1 MCSHLFV
8 GFCFV
13 LFLLLRVL
21 RCSLTSELASFFHC
35 WTHTKYFIYSPWLL
49 HSLSLARY
57 DVGLDPAAATVL
69 LQDSDV
75 RVIVPEH
82 AAMSVAVFRVLLALL
97 RRGTNAQSVEV
108 WKILRSGTN
117 LKALIEL
124 VTANQI
130 MWEEFNSGAKLMV
143 ILELLTETSPVH
155 KPPERTL
162 DILAHAALA
171 VGKSLGFLQVR

>member
-1 MCSHLFV
+1 M
-8 GFCFV
+8 
-13 LFLLLRVL
+13 
-21 RCSLTSELASFFHC
+21 
-35 WTHTKYFIYSPWLL
+35 
-49 HSLSLARY
+49 
-57 DVGLDPAAATVL
+57 L

-171 VGKSLGFLQVR
+171 VGKSLGFLQVRCVITKCCTVKPLLGVLNYLYSTYYSYELLLPLFSLPAA